1 MEQQYYEI
9 SSNFTPIFNIA
20 LALLK
25 GRGCEELCNIISSAK
40 ISVVNPS
47 LTFNYP
53 FFLLSSTLRFSF
65 AVLCTTNFSRF

>member
-25 GRGCEELCNIISSAK
+25 GRGCEEKSVTGGQVPVTFK
-40 ISVVNPS
+40 FPQSVVIV
-47 LTFNYP
+47 
-53 FFLLSSTLRFSF
+53 
-65 AVLCTTNFSRF
+65 VLF